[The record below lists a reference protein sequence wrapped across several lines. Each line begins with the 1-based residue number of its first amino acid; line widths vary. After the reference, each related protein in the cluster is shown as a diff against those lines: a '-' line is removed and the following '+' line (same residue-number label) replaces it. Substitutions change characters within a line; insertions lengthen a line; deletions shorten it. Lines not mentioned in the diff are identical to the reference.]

1 MKINKKY
8 FKKSMFI
15 ILSTI
20 VALIIIN
27 IFCNHLIINGL
38 DSLFT
43 TNAYKTAFEN
53 TDTSLINAFRWIGIS
68 FTIASA
74 YINLEYNAELLKIE
88 KEEKYWI
95 RKEMKI

>member
-8 FKKSMFI
+8 FRKSMFI

-20 VALIIIN
+20 SFLILIN
-27 IFCNHLIINGL
+27 IFFNNLTSNGL

-53 TDTSLINAFRWIGIS
+53 TDTGLINAFRWITIV
-68 FTIASA
+68 FTIVCA
-74 YINLEYNAELLKIE
+74 YFNLECNAQLLKIE
-88 KEEKYWI
+88 IEE
-95 RKEMKI
+95 RRVLRCM

>member
-27 IFCNHLIINGL
+27 IFCNNLVINGV

-53 TDTSLINAFRWIGIS
+53 TDTSLINAFRWIGIA

-88 KEEKYWI
+88 IEE
-95 RKEMKI
+95 RRMLRCM

>member
-1 MKINKKY
+1 MKINKKC

-27 IFCNHLIINGL
+27 IFCNNLIVNGL

-43 TNAYKTAFEN
+43 TPAYKTAFEN
-53 TDTSLINAFRWIGIS
+53 TDTSLINAFRWIAIA

-74 YINLEYNAELLKIE
+74 YINLEYNAGLLKIE
-88 KEEKYWI
+88 IEERRI
-95 RKEMKI
+95 LRCM